1 MLNGRFA
8 KPLAVTLSMVVLGI
22 FAAAT
27 IASEVT
33 RISTEELKAMLG
45 NPDVVILDVDRKGN
59 WKDRDRKILGAVR
72 QNPKEIQ
79 SWMNTYPKDKTLVLY

>member
-8 KPLAVTLSMVVLGI
+8 KPLAVTLSMAMLGI

-33 RISTEELKAMLG
+33 KISTGELKAMLG